1 MKSLVQ
7 SNFRTVVRIFLMMLV
22 FILIQIKTY
31 AQNFEWLL
39 TPTGSNQNDV
49 GVSVVNDN
57 HGYVYSTGSFTG
69 SLSVPNI
76 GQPIISRTTNFPDIY
91 LVKSN
96 SISGLS
102 HVCKSVGG
110 NRSDQPFDLAFD
122 NISNS
127 IYLCG
132 RFQDTSYFENDSIF
146 TLTNLNDN
154 GFIAKYDSSCNLK
167 WVKKFPG
174 QFVKSIAI
182 DKYGYIY
189 AIASFSN
196 SISFNTINGQQN
208 YISNGG
214 QDFYISKIDT
224 NGLILWLKV
233 FGGTGNDIINDISI
247 DGSNN
252 LILYGQ
258 FELSIQLDTLSLNST
273 GAGDILIAK
282 LDSSGKCVN
291 AVKVGSPATESGRS
305 ISALNAGGFFCTGIL
320 NNNVNSLNFGSN
332 IILNGFGASG
342 SSMFVAYYDSLM
354 RCKWAKRVGGTTS
367 AFQPTSI
374 ANYNGSFAIITGH
387 FTGLSRF
394 DNIQIST
401 SSTSSDIFIC
411 KVDSL
416 SNFAWAFRAG
426 GTSVDAAN
434 SVFVDSVGDSYITGF
449 FNGNIILGNK
459 SSTSTFN
466 QDFFLTKIS
475 DIGISRTPLTK
486 TVYCAGDSVQVPYTK
501 YNTFH
506 AANRFYAQLSDTAGR
521 FDNPVTIGSRLS
533 NQNGTIACRLPLN
546 LPYSTKYQL
555 RVVSDSPVVQSYYLN
570 QTYTIFPRPVATAN
584 HLTLCSGQADT
595 LMAIN
600 LNNNTAQW
608 SPATYLTHINDS
620 SVRFTAPANTTAS
633 AQLDFVK
640 LLVSNAGGCKDST
653 MLNVTIRPKLHVQ
666 VSSDTTLCTGQ
677 TGQSPTITLRATST
691 GGDSSNYRYLWKD
704 ATGKVWSSWSPQDTL
719 PAHTDSTRTYT
730 VYVTDGCT
738 LLPDTAGSAQVTV
751 TIRPPLQ
758 LSILPD
764 TLVCKGSA
772 VTLTALPS
780 GGKGTGNYTIQWFIL
795 PDTTSVQH
803 TGNTYTLT
811 VNNNQ
816 QYHAKLTDG
825 CTAIPAWSNS
835 ITVNTYNNIQLT
847 PRTDTT
853 INKGQSVNLTA
864 QATQGKGSGYTL
876 TWYKL
881 PDSTTAIGTT
891 NLQTA
896 LPVQPDST
904 TTYRVIATDGCA
916 ANTDTAQVEI
926 TVRQQLKISIAGSNI
941 SNHTHDTI
949 MCTGQ
954 SITYSLQAN
963 YPSAGQQFTWNQGQG
978 TGSTKTLS
986 PATTTT
992 YRVILSDNQSTP
1004 DTVYLTITVR
1014 PPLQLHNLHDTTVC
1028 EGQSV
1033 TFNPFVT
1040 GGNNTPPN
1048 GYQFLWDDNTTTAS
1062 KTFTVSTTTI
1072 TSTLTVSDNC
1082 STPQSKSITITPE
1095 LNPNINLTAMPTQGC
1110 PPLNTTLTNTQNNS
1124 GTYTQE
1130 WDFGNGQRS
1139 QTTTTNNS
1147 NNSIGYTYTQQGSY
1161 TPTLKLSSARGCKA
1175 TATLA
1180 GSINVA
1186 TPPVAAFR
1194 LSMDTTWI
1202 TLPKIKITNQ
1212 SQQADSFFWHFS
1224 RLINDT
1230 VTTSTSPST
1239 FERHFTDSGL
1249 YLIHLKAQSNNGCSD
1264 SMTKP
1269 LVVLMDYDVW
1279 IPTAFSPGAKDNLNP
1294 TFGPVGVGIDR
1305 YRMIIYNRWGQIVFS
1320 SKGERDTWNGG
1331 LNNNP
1336 DEPLPDGVY
1345 VWYLEIYNYHNKGTI
1360 KGGTVQIVR

>member
-1 MKSLVQ
+1 MVDAGLRILTDSRYIYVLGSYTDSLTIDTYKIHTSLPNSCFVAKLDLNGNALWIKKMGGYSGATGLCLDKSG
-7 SNFRTVVRIFLMMLV
+7 NI
-22 FILIQIKTY
+22 
-31 AQNFEWLL
+31 
-39 TPTGSNQNDV
+39 
-49 GVSVVNDN
+49 
-57 HGYVYSTGSFTG
+57 YSIERL
-69 SLSVPNI
+69 SLS
-76 GQPIISRTTNFPDIY
+76 T
-91 LVKSN
+91 
-96 SISGLS
+96 
-102 HVCKSVGG
+102 
-110 NRSDQPFDLAFD
+110 
-122 NISNS
+122 
-127 IYLCG
+127 
-132 RFQDTSYFENDSIF
+132 
-146 TLTNLNDN
+146 
-154 GFIAKYDSSCNLK
+154 
-167 WVKKFPG
+167 
-174 QFVKSIAI
+174 
-182 DKYGYIY
+182 
-189 AIASFSN
+189 
-196 SISFNTINGQQN
+196 TINTVRDGSVS
-208 YISNGG
+208 YTSAGVG
-214 QDFYISKIDT
+214 DVLLSKIDSTGRIIWSKQISGINQEFINDIVFVEDYKLYMVGMSSSPSITAGSLTITNTISASTDLLILKSDTAGNFYYGKFYGSSVADVFRSLNVVDSNLFYAVGIT
-224 NGLILWLKV
+224 NGTLTLDTITIT
-233 FGGTGNDIINDISI
+233 GGTG
-247 DGSNN
+247 G
-252 LILYGQ
+252 Y
-258 FELSIQLDTLSLNST
+258 
-273 GAGDILIAK
+273 
-282 LDSSGKCVN
+282 
-291 AVKVGSPATESGRS
+291 
-305 ISALNAGGFFCTGIL
+305 
-320 NNNVNSLNFGSN
+320 
-332 IILNGFGASG
+332 
-342 SSMFVAYYDSLM
+342 MFVACFENNKAKWVAKAGGGSSSIMQPYRSALYKNDFLYVTGGFTSTVNFGNILITSAGATDLFIT
-354 RCKWAKRVGGTTS
+354 KLDAKGNFLWAKRGGGPG
-367 AFQPTSI
+367 QEE
-374 ANYNGSFAIITGH
+374 
-387 FTGLSRF
+387 
-394 DNIQIST
+394 
-401 SSTSSDIFIC
+401 
-411 KVDSL
+411 
-416 SNFAWAFRAG
+416 AWG
-426 GTSVDAAN
+426 INTD
-434 SVFVDSVGDSYITGF
+434 T
-449 FNGNIILGNK
+449 LGNCYVNGYF
-459 SSTSTFN
+459 SGQLVFSPFNATSTFN

-486 TVYCAGDSVQVPYTK
+486 TVYCAGDSVYVPYTK
-501 YNTFH
+501 FNTFH

-595 LMAIN
+595 LTAIN

-677 TGQSPTITLRATST
+677 TGQTPTITLRATST

-881 PDSTTAIGTT
+881 PDSTTAIATT

-1095 LNPNINLTAMPTQGC
+1095 LSPNINLTAMPTQGC

-1147 NNSIGYTYTQQGSY
+1147 NNSIAYTYTQQGSY
-1161 TPTLKLSSARGCKA
+1161 TPTLTLSSARGCKA

-1230 VTTSTSPST
+1230 VTTSTSPGT

-1249 YLIHLKAQSNNGCSD
+1249 YLIHLKAQSSNGCSD

-1331 LNNNP
+1331 LNNSP